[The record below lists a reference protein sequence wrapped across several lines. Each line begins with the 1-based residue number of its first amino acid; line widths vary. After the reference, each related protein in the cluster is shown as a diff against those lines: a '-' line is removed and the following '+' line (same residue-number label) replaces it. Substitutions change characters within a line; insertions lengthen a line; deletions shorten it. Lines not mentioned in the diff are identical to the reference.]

1 MLRELIRFFS
11 YRSFLVAAGGLGLL
25 LAAGLALNGFSLG
38 DGLALA
44 AYVVVC
50 GGLMVWLRT
59 PRTRAI
65 SFNALTTF
73 DQAIHNGTPTLL
85 EFYSDMCA
93 ACMANRPFLDEF
105 ENASGP
111 RLQILRVN
119 VNDPG
124 LGRALADRYH
134 ITFTP
139 TFILLDE
146 AGRKQE
152 EFLYA
157 FNRNRVL
164 YWLNQRA
171 RA

>member
-1 MLRELIRFFS
+1 MLRNLIRFFS
-11 YRSFLVAAGGLGLL
+11 YRSFFAAAGGAGVL
-25 LAAGLALNGFSLG
+25 LAGGLALNGFTLA
-38 DGLALA
+38 DGLLLVMYIAACGALIF
-44 AYVVVC
+44 
-50 GGLMVWLRT
+50 WLRT
-59 PRTRAI
+59 PRTKAVP
-65 SFNALTTF
+65 FNALAAF
-73 DQAIHNGTPTLL
+73 EQAIQSGTPTLL

-105 ENASGP
+105 ENTTGP

-119 VNDPG
+119 VNDPN
-124 LGRALADRYH
+124 LGRALADRYSV
-134 ITFTP
+134 TFTP

-146 AGRKQE
+146 RGQKQE
-152 EFLYA
+152 EYLYA

>member
-1 MLRELIRFFS
+1 MFRDFIRFFS
-11 YRSFLVAAGGLGLL
+11 YRSFLVAAGGVGVL
-25 LAAGLALNGFSLG
+25 LAVGLALNGVTAV
-38 DGLALA
+38 DGWLMA
-44 AYVVVC
+44 AYIGVC
-50 GGLMVWLRT
+50 GALMIWLRT
-59 PRTRAI
+59 PRAKAI
-65 SFNALTTF
+65 PFNALTAF
-73 DQAIHNGTPTLL
+73 EQAIQNGTPTLL

-105 ENASGP
+105 ENAHGP

-124 LGRALADRYH
+124 IGRALADRYAV
-134 ITFTP
+134 TFTP

-146 AGRKQE
+146 RGQKQE

-164 YWLNQRA
+164 YWLNQRV

>member
-1 MLRELIRFFS
+1 MFRNLIRFFS
-11 YRSFLVAAGGLGLL
+11 YRSFLVAAGGVGVL
-25 LAAGLALNGFSLG
+25 LAVGLALNGFTAL
-38 DGLALA
+38 DGLALG
-44 AYVVVC
+44 AYAGVC
-50 GGLMVWLRT
+50 GALMIWLRT
-59 PRTRAI
+59 PAVKAI
-65 SFNALTTF
+65 PFNAVAAF
-73 DQAIHNGTPTLL
+73 EQAIHTGTPTLL

-105 ENASGP
+105 ENANGP

-124 LGRALADRYH
+124 LGRALADRYA

-146 AGRKQE
+146 RGQKQE
-152 EFLYA
+152 EYLYA

-164 YWLNQRA
+164 YWLNQRT